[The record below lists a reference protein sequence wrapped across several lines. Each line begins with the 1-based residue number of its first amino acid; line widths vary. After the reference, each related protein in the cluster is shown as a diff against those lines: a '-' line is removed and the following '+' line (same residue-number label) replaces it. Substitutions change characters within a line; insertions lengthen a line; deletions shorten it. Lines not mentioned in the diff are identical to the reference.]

1 MPRKNAPMIH
11 PKTSALLRLATALLM
26 ATSLSACGSTFNRLS
41 HVGEEPAVS
50 PVRNPAE
57 LYPPVTMPMPAP
69 VPVAQGANSL
79 WRAGSRAFLKDGRA
93 SQVGDIVRVTVST
106 VESASTTNDTRLQ
119 RIGNSD
125 TAKIPNLLGYQNI
138 WGKLPGAQAVIDPT
152 VNLLDATSDKNQEGK
167 GTVTRNETITMNIA
181 AVVTQVLPN
190 GNLVIGGSQEFRVN
204 FETRILQIAGVIR
217 PSDIDSSNSITH
229 ERIAEARIIYGGRGQ
244 ITELQQPRWGS
255 QILDVLFPF

>member
-1 MPRKNAPMIH
+1 MTRS
-11 PKTSALLRLATALLM
+11 KTPTLLRLATILAM

-41 HVGEEPAVS
+41 QIGEEPPVS

-69 VPVAQGANSL
+69 TPVQQGANSL

-106 VESASTTNDTRLQ
+106 AESATLSNDTRLQ
-119 RIGNSD
+119 RIGDND
-125 TAKIPNLLGYQNI
+125 TAGTTNLLGYENLL
-138 WGKLPGAQAVIDPT
+138 WNKLPGAQAAVTPAT
-152 VNLLDATSDKNQEGK
+152 LLNVTSAKNQEGK
-167 GTVTRNETITMNIA
+167 GTVDRKETVTMNIA

-204 FETRILQIAGVIR
+204 FETRLLQIAGVIR
-217 PSDIDSSNSITH
+217 PSDIDSSNSISH

-244 ITELQQPRWGS
+244 INDLQQPRWGS

>member
-1 MPRKNAPMIH
+1 MTSS
-11 PKTSALLRLATALLM
+11 KTSTLRRLVTVLLM
-26 ATSLSACGSTFNRLS
+26 ATSLSACGSTFERLS
-41 HVGEEPAVS
+41 KIGEEPKVT

-57 LYPPVTMPMPAP
+57 LFPPVTMPMPAP
-69 VPVAQGANSL
+69 TPVQQGANSL

-106 VESASTTNDTRLQ
+106 VESASTSNDTRLQ
-119 RIGNSD
+119 RIGDAD
-125 TAKIPNLLGYQNI
+125 TAGATNLLGFENI
-138 WGKLPGAQAVIDPT
+138 WNKLPGAQAAVTP
-152 VNLLDATSDKNQEGK
+152 ATLIGTNSDKNQEGK
-167 GTVTRNETITMNIA
+167 GAITRNETITMNIA

-217 PSDIDSSNSITH
+217 PSDIDSSNSISH
-229 ERIAEARIIYGGRGQ
+229 ERIAEARIVYGGRGQ
-244 ITELQQPRWGS
+244 VTDLQQPRYGS